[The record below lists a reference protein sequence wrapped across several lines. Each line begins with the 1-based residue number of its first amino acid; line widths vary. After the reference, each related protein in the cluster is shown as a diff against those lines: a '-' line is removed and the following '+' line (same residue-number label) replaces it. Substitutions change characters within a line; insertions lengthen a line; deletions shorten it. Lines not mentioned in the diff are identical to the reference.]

1 METHSTP
8 FESAQGK
15 SSVQANKPFDKTQG
29 KGKILLNTIFWGF
42 ILWLFGYILGFVFF
56 ALVSKEMIGWYVMP
70 LGIVAT
76 LFVLFKWIKRE
87 EFLYFI
93 GLGVIWTIMAVV
105 LDYFFIVK
113 MLNSPDYYRL
123 DVYLYYALTFILP
136 VAVGWYKKSKG
147 LVK

>member
-1 METHSTP
+1 MC
-8 FESAQGK
+8 
-15 SSVQANKPFDKTQG
+15 
-29 KGKILLNTIFWGF
+29 
-42 ILWLFGYILGFVFF
+42 Y
-56 ALVSKEMIGWYVMP
+56 
-70 LGIVAT
+70 
-76 LFVLFKWIKRE
+76 
-87 EFLYFI
+87 I